1 MRLLDTLNYA
11 RQNLGRAKLRTS
23 LTAIGI
29 AIGTAAV
36 VTLLGFA
43 QGVQAISVR
52 QASTFGQITTVAVAQ
67 DPKAQPPRPVTPA
80 AMKSLRA
87 IPGVTDVQASV
98 QPPPLRVSI
107 GGHAVDMS
115 GDSNTPLDASFP
127 LKYGSSAGGPD
138 AILLPARFAPQFGVT
153 AQGLVGQ
160 LATVTAGGSVHVS
173 GGRKQGTF
181 VAGPDHT
188 YPVKVVG
195 VWNDSGLGP
204 EASASAPVV
213 ITAELAAEID
223 GALNGE
229 SAEQYLAQSGY
240 SGVNLV
246 TKDAT
251 KTKGIA
257 SQVQALGFLAQTR
270 ADLLK
275 RLDLFFL
282 ILQGGLGTIG
292 GIALLVAAV
301 GIANTMITTVLER
314 TREIGIMKAL
324 GAEPGTIRLM
334 FLAETA
340 LVGLLGG
347 LAGLL
352 LSFLGGAI
360 GQVIFV
366 RVIQTQNPGFDPGQL
381 FLFPA
386 QLLLAGLALA
396 VGVSLLGGA
405 LPSRRAARL
414 QPLDALRYE

>member
-1 MRLLDTLNYA
+1 MKLLDTLDYA
-11 RQNLGRAKLRTS
+11 RQNLGRAKLRTA

-52 QASTFGQITTVAVAQ
+52 QASTFGQVTTVEVSE
-67 DPKAQPPRPVTPA
+67 DGRAQPPKPITPA
-80 AMKSLRA
+80 ALAQLRA
-87 IPGVTDVQASV
+87 IPGVTQVHASV
-98 QPPPLRVSI
+98 QPPPLRVSV
-107 GGHAVDMS
+107 GGHSVDMN
-115 GDSNTPLDASFP
+115 GDSSSPLDANVA
-127 LKYGSSAGGPD
+127 LKYGAGSGGAN
-138 AILLPARFAPQFGVT
+138 AILVPAGFAAALGSTP
-153 AQGLVGQ
+153 QGLVGQ
-160 LATVTAGGSVHVS
+160 DATLTAGGSVHVP
-173 GGRKQGTF
+173 GGRKQSTF
-181 VAGPDHT
+181 VAGPDHA
-188 YPVKVVG
+188 YPVRIVG
-195 VWNDSGLGP
+195 TWDDSRLGP
-204 EASASAPVV
+204 ENRPSAPVV
-213 ITAELAAEID
+213 VSAELAAQID
-223 GALNGE
+223 GALNGKT
-229 SAEQYLAQSGY
+229 ADQYLAENGY
-240 SGVNLV
+240 AGISLV
-246 TKDAT
+246 TDDAT
-251 KTKGIA
+251 RTRSIA
-257 SQVQALGFLAQTR
+257 NRVTALGFVAQTR

-292 GIALLVAAV
+292 GIALIVAAV

-324 GAEPGTIRLM
+324 GAEPRTIRLM

-347 LAGLL
+347 IFGLL

-360 GQVIFV
+360 GQFIFV
-366 RVIQTQNPGFDPGQL
+366 RLIQSQNPGFNPGTL
-381 FLFPA
+381 FIFPV

-405 LPSRRAARL
+405 FPSRRAARL